1 MSAWPTTETLLLDE
15 QRGVLHVTFN
25 RPERRNA
32 LSSRMVEELIEV
44 FSSLHGRLQLRA
56 VVVRGAG
63 GTFCAGADIKDM
75 NSARGGQQAA
85 AEAGNDPRAAAARGN
100 RRFGVLMSAVNAA
113 PQPVIAVVEGAVM
126 GGGFGIVCASDVALA
141 ARDARFGLPETGLG
155 LIPAQIAPFVVQR
168 VGLTHA
174 RRLMV
179 TGARL
184 SGEEAAKLGLV
195 HELCDD
201 AAALDTALERVL
213 GQIRRCAPRA
223 NAATKKLVLG
233 APGRPLDAVLDE
245 AALVFADASLSEEA
259 GEGALAFVQKRLPKW
274 AEE

>member
-1 MSAWPTTETLLLDE
+1 MSTWPKTETLLLDE

-44 FSSLHGRLQLRA
+44 FSALHSRLQLRA

-63 GTFCAGADIKDM
+63 GTFCAGADLKDM
-75 NSARGGQQAA
+75 NSARSAQPA
-85 AEAGNDPRAAAARGN
+85 AEATADPRSAAARNN
-100 RRFGVLMSAVNAA
+100 RRFGVLMSAVSAA
-113 PQPVIAVVEGAVM
+113 PQPVIAAVEGSVM
-126 GGGFGIVCASDVALA
+126 GGGIGIVCASDVALA

-168 VGLTHA
+168 IGLTHA

-179 TGARL
+179 TGARVDAA
-184 SGEEAAKLGLV
+184 EAAQLGLV

-201 AAALDTALERVL
+201 SAALDAALERVL
-213 GQIRRCAPRA
+213 GQIRRCAPQA
-223 NAATKKLVLG
+223 NAATKKLVL
-233 APGRPLDAVLDE
+233 ATPGRALESVLDE
-245 AALVFADASLSEEA
+245 AALVFADAALSEEA
-259 GEGALAFVQKRLPKW
+259 REGTLAFVQKRLPKW
-274 AEE
+274 AE